1 VRIAATR
8 TWISLV
14 YACNDDFTQAFVF
27 NAVVRDFVSLISK
40 DKSPVVLDMLFNTL
54 AALMGGH
61 NRSKCRTDIGNSV
74 LFDANM
80 YSTEVNRMSL
90 VNVFFRGMDLQATD
104 VLPISPNLIRD
115 HQQVVIEA
123 LKAGVGHAV
132 VKLDN
137 RSDLTIKVQ

>member
-1 VRIAATR
+1 
-8 TWISLV
+8 
-14 YACNDDFTQAFVF
+14 
-27 NAVVRDFVSLISK
+27 
-40 DKSPVVLDMLFNTL
+40 MLFNTL

-61 NRSKCRTDIGNSV
+61 NRSKCRTDIENSV

-80 YSTEVNRMSL
+80 YFTEVNRMSL

-104 VLPISPNLIRD
+104 ILPISPNLIRD

-123 LKAGVGHAV
+123 LKAGVAHAV

-137 RSDLTIKVQ
+137 RSDLTIKV

>member
-14 YACNDDFTQAFVF
+14 YSCNDDFTQAFVF

-61 NRSKCRTDIGNSV
+61 NRSKCKNDIETFV
-74 LFDANM
+74 PFDAKM
-80 YSTEVNRMSL
+80 CLTEVNRISL

-115 HQQVVIEA
+115 HQQVIIEA
-123 LKAGVGHAV
+123 LKAGVPHAV

-137 RSDLTIKVQ
+137 RPDLTIKV